1 MPSTSPRTPSTSLAR
16 NTPGRWVTDTE
27 ANIDLA
33 ALQAY
38 RLARIRE
45 QLKKHEHAACVLYD
59 PINIRYATGT
69 RNNSVFNMHFMG
81 RYCFV
86 PAEGPVV
93 LFENPN
99 KIHLPR
105 GPHIADEIRPGRS
118 WRYMVGG
125 PHVEENVK
133 LWANEIAD
141 LVAAH
146 GGGNRRLAMD
156 HCEPRATAE
165 LTQLGIELFDAQIEL
180 EYARAI
186 KSSDELEC
194 MNVAIAAAGVG
205 MARMHEA
212 LEPGMTENELWA
224 ILHHT
229 NISMG
234 GEWIETRLLAS
245 GGRTNPWH
253 QECSD
258 RIIQAGELVGFDTDM
273 VGPFGYCA
281 DVSRTFH
288 CGPGRPT
295 AEQRELYKFAHEQIE
310 YNTALLHA
318 GLTLREYANK
328 AWPVPER
335 FVENGYPFIAHGVG
349 MCDEWPNCYTLEVL
363 ERRGEDDVLEAG
375 MTICVESYIGEA
387 GGDEGV
393 KLEQQVLI
401 TDDGVELLSTF
412 PYEENLLGREI

>member
-1 MPSTSPRTPSTSLAR
+1 MPSTTPRSPSMSLAR
-16 NTPGRWVTDTE
+16 NTPGRWITE
-27 ANIDLA
+27 TEPSIDLA

-38 RLARIRE
+38 RLSRVRE
-45 QLKKHEHAACVLYD
+45 QLKIHDHAACVLYD

-69 RNNSVFNMHFMG
+69 RNNAVFNMHFMG

-93 LFENPN
+93 LFDSPN

-105 GPHIADEIRPGRS
+105 GTHVADEIRPGKS
-118 WRYMVGG
+118 WRQMVAG
-125 PHVEENVK
+125 PRVEENVK
-133 LWANEIAD
+133 LWADEIAD
-141 LVAAH
+141 LIAVH
-146 GGGNRRLAMD
+146 GGGNRRLAID

-165 LTQLGIELFDAQIEL
+165 LARLGIELFDAQIEL
-180 EYARAI
+180 EFARAI

-224 ILHHT
+224 ILHHA

-234 GEWIETRLLAS
+234 GEWIETRLLSS

-288 CGPGRPT
+288 CGPGKPT

-310 YNTALLHA
+310 YNTALLQP
-318 GLTLREYANK
+318 GLTLREYAVK

-349 MCDEWPNCYTLEVL
+349 MCDEWPNCYSLDVL

-412 PYEENLLGREI
+412 PYEEDLLGSEI

>member
-1 MPSTSPRTPSTSLAR
+1 MPSKIQQSPSTTLAR
-16 NTPGRWVTDTE
+16 NTPGRWITE
-27 ANIDLA
+27 TEPSIDLA
-33 ALQAY
+33 ALQSY

-45 QLKKHEHAACVLYD
+45 QLKVHDHAACLLYD

-69 RNNSVFNMHFMG
+69 RNNAVFNMHFMG

-93 LFENPN
+93 LFDSPN

-105 GPHIADEIRPGRS
+105 GTHVADEIRPSRS
-118 WRYMVGG
+118 WRQMIAG

-133 LWANEIAD
+133 LWADEIAD

-146 GGGNRRLAMD
+146 GGGNRRLAID

-165 LTQLGIELFDAQIEL
+165 LTRLELELFDGQIEL

-186 KSSDELEC
+186 KSSDEIAC
-194 MNVAIAAAGVG
+194 MSVAISAAEVG

-224 ILHHT
+224 ILHHA

-234 GEWIETRLLAS
+234 GEWIETRLLSS

-258 RIIQAGELVGFDTDM
+258 RVIQAGELVAFDTDM

-281 DVSRTFH
+281 DISRTFH

-295 AEQRELYKFAHEQIE
+295 AEQCELYQIAHEQLE
-310 YNTALLHA
+310 FNTQLLRA
-318 GLTLREYANK
+318 GLSFHEFAEK
-328 AWPVPER
+328 AWTTPER
-335 FVENGYPFIAHGVG
+335 FGENSYPFIAHGVG
-349 MCDEWPNCYTLEVL
+349 MCDEWPNCFALDVL
-363 ERRGEDDVLEAG
+363 EQRGESGVLEAG
-375 MTICVESYIGEA
+375 MTICVESYIGA
-387 GGDEGV
+387 VGGDEGV

-401 TDDGVELLSTF
+401 TDEGVELLSTF
-412 PYEENLLGREI
+412 PYEEDLLEREI